1 MNVKKRAGLIIL
13 LPLFSTILMTGSGP
27 YPSLAR
33 SAPRPQTQ
41 ESGPGWVLLSVPG
54 TQPEDNFGYSAAI
67 DGDFLVASAPGMA
80 LPGEGDAAAA
90 EGVPGNR
97 LAGAVY
103 VFERQGDN
111 WAEGVK
117 LMATDAQAGDQFGL
131 RVALSGDALAVG
143 APYKWVSSDGNAA
156 GAVYIYQHQG
166 EAWTEQARLTAPAG
180 APFDLFGSAL
190 ALRGDTLAVGARSA
204 DSPSGRNAGAVYVYQ
219 RQGGDWSL
227 QARLTAE
234 DAGGSDYFGHDLVLM
249 EDALLVGA
257 PGHDE
262 RAADDNFGA
271 VYLFR
276 RRGDAWSQAAKL
288 SAPDLA
294 PNAQFGTALAPDE
307 GSGTLVVYAQTE
319 RLNQDLEPGMEELGP
334 IENYSGSVYVFERR
348 GADWRYQTRLT
359 PEQRLY
365 LPFYFLRASRVAA
378 GGRASSGEFIILS
391 MGFYGSY
398 VFQRQGEQW
407 IELSAPEILY
417 QAMGVHTMSQLLGV
431 DQDTLIFG
439 SMGLSEAG
447 SGVLLIEMK

>member
-1 MNVKKRAGLIIL
+1 ATLRGKSMNIKKRAGLIIL
-13 LPLFSTILMTGSGP
+13 LPLFSTILMTGSGL

-33 SAPRPQTQ
+33 SAPRPQMQ
-41 ESGPGWVLLSVPG
+41 ESGPGWVLLSAPD

-67 DGDFLVASAPGMA
+67 DGDFLVAGAPGMA
-80 LPGEGDAAAA
+80 LPSEGDAAAA
-90 EGVPGNR
+90 ESVSGNR

-111 WAEGVK
+111 WTEGTK
-117 LMATDAQAGDQFGL
+117 LMASDAQAGDQFGL
-131 RVALSGDALAVG
+131 RVALSADTLAIG
-143 APYKWVSSDGNAA
+143 APYKWVSSGGNAA
-156 GAVYIYQHQG
+156 GAVYVYQHQG
-166 EAWTEQARLTAPAG
+166 DAWTQQARLTAPDG

-204 DSPSGRNAGAVYVYQ
+204 DSRSGRNAGAVYVYQ

-227 QARLTAE
+227 QATLAAE
-234 DAGGSDYFGHDLVLM
+234 DAAGSDFFGHDLVLM
-249 EDALLVGA
+249 EEALLVGA

-262 RAADDNFGA
+262 RASDDNFGA

-276 RRGDAWSQAAKL
+276 RRGDAWNQAAKL

-294 PNAQFGTALAPDE
+294 ANAQFGAAL
-307 GSGTLVVYAQTE
+307 
-319 RLNQDLEPGMEELGP
+319 
-334 IENYSGSVYVFERR
+334 
-348 GADWRYQTRLT
+348 WRYQARLT

-365 LPFYFLRASRVAA
+365 LPLYFLRAGRVAA
-378 GGRASSGEFIILS
+378 GGRASSGEFIVLS

-447 SGVLLIEMK
+447 SGVLLVEMK

>member
-1 MNVKKRAGLIIL
+1 MNVKKRARLIIL
-13 LPLFSTILMTGSGP
+13 LPLFTSILMTGSGP
-27 YPSLAR
+27 YSSLAR
-33 SAPRPQTQ
+33 SAPRLHAQ
-41 ESGPGWVLLSVPG
+41 ESGPGWVLLSAPD
-54 TQPEDNFGYSAAI
+54 TQPEDNFGYTAAI

-80 LPGEGDAAAA
+80 LPDEGDEASAA
-90 EGVPGNR
+90 GGSGGP

-103 VFERQGDN
+103 VFQRQGGK
-111 WAEGVK
+111 WMEGVK
-117 LMATDAQAGDQFGL
+117 LMAADAQAGDQFGL
-131 RVALSGDALAVG
+131 RVALSADTLAIG
-143 APYKWVSSDGNAA
+143 APYKWVSSGGNAA
-156 GAVYIYQHQG
+156 GAVYVYQHQG
-166 EAWTEQARLTAPAG
+166 DAWTQQARLTAPDG

-204 DSPSGRNAGAVYVYQ
+204 DSRSGRNAGAVYVYQ

-227 QARLTAE
+227 QATLAAE
-234 DAGGSDYFGHDLVLM
+234 DAAGSDFFGHDLVLM
-249 EDALLVGA
+249 EEALLVGA

-262 RAADDNFGA
+262 RASDDNFGA
-271 VYLFR
+271 VYIFR
-276 RRGDAWSQAAKL
+276 RRGDAWNQAAKL

-294 PNAQFGTALAPDE
+294 ANAQFGAALALDE

-319 RLNQDLEPGMEELGP
+319 RLSQDLEPGMEELGP

-348 GADWRYQTRLT
+348 GTEWRYQARLT

-365 LPFYFLRASRVAA
+365 LPLYFLRAGRVAA
-378 GGRASSGEFIILS
+378 GGRASSGEFIVLS

-447 SGVLLIEMK
+447 SGVLLVEMK